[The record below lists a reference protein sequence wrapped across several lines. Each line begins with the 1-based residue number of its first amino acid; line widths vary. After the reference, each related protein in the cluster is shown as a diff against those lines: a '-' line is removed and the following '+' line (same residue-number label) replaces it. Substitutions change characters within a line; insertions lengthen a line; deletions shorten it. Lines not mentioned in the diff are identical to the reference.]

1 MDGVG
6 RERGLHHACATR
18 VSFAVRDQIRQ
29 DRVWSH
35 QQSRTRPWA
44 TTASSPL
51 GAWQGVKLERGL
63 KFISHVPQASDVDSR
78 NLQKNHIRTAC
89 AYAGLYRKIWLRPPK
104 GLGGQI

>member
-6 RERGLHHACATR
+6 RERGLHHACGTR
-18 VSFAVRDQIRQ
+18 VSLAVRDQIRQ

-35 QQSRTRPWA
+35 QLKQDKAVGDHRA
-44 TTASSPL
+44 IA
-51 GAWQGVKLERGL
+51 AWQVELEHGL
-63 KFISHVPQASDVDSR
+63 KFISPVPQASDVDSR

-89 AYAGLYRKIWLRPPK
+89 ARLCRTVQEDMAK